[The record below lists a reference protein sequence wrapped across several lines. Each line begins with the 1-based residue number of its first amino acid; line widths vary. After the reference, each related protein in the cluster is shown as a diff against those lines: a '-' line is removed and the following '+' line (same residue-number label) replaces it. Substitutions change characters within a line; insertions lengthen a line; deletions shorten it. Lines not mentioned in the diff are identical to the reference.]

1 MSNVVHEKIDKIRNK
16 ILNKYES
23 LLLDDRTYLEL
34 DAIKYLPYRLT
45 TLKNFIDLLDKYKGD
60 KNLLFKIFQVTEKI
74 KLSLREDRN
83 IDKETLNLIV
93 LDIREYEF
101 CIVSGDIQKA
111 HDILKNIEQNIYF
124 YKEEIVIVKNTNKRS
139 MISHDLQ
146 NYNNDDDYLQFD
158 LEQ

>member
-1 MSNVVHEKIDKIRNK
+1 MSNVVVYEKIDEIRNK

-34 DAIKYLPYRLT
+34 DAIKYLPFRLT
-45 TLKNFIDLLDKYKGD
+45 TLKNFIDLLEKYKD
-60 KNLLFKIFQVTEKI
+60 ENLLFKIFQVTEKI

-83 IDKETLNLIV
+83 IDKETLNIIV
-93 LDIREYEF
+93 VDIRKYEF

-111 HDILKNIEQNIYF
+111 RDILKNIEQNIYF
-124 YKEEIVIVKNTNKRS
+124 YKEIVVVSNKKS

-146 NYNNDDDYLQFD
+146 NNDNDDDYLQFD

>member
-1 MSNVVHEKIDKIRNK
+1 MSNVVYEKIDKIRNK

-23 LLLDDRTYLEL
+23 LLLNDRTYLEL

-45 TLKNFIDLLDKYKGD
+45 TLKNFIDLLEKFKDE
-60 KNLLFKIFQVTEKI
+60 NLLFKIFQVTEKI
-74 KLSLREDRN
+74 KLSLREDRT

-101 CIVSGDIQKA
+101 CIVSCDIQKA
-111 HDILKNIEQNIYF
+111 RDILKNIEQNIYF
-124 YKEEIVIVKNTNKRS
+124 YKEEIVVVKNISNKRS

-146 NYNNDDDYLQFD
+146 NNYNDDDYLQFE

>member
-1 MSNVVHEKIDKIRNK
+1 MSNVVYEKIDEIRNK

-45 TLKNFIDLLDKYKGD
+45 TLKNFIYLLEKYKD

-74 KLSLREDRN
+74 KLSLREDRT
-83 IDKETLNLIV
+83 IDKETLNIIV

-101 CIVSGDIQKA
+101 CAVSGDIQKA
-111 HDILKNIEQNIYF
+111 RDILKNIEENIYF
-124 YKEEIVIVKNTNKRS
+124 YKEDIVVVSNKIS
-139 MISHDLQ
+139 MISRDLQ
-146 NYNNDDDYLQFD
+146 NDEDYLQFD